1 MSGRIPI
8 LVTVADCAEIPL
20 GENGSEGTVR
30 RLIAHSEGSSVLLG
44 TFKLDVGQ
52 RGEFNLP
59 SASGM
64 EEEIYYMLAGV
75 LRITWDGGEALATQ
89 GQAVFFPS
97 GRRYAIETVGS
108 TVVELIWT
116 GYPPPGAAERS
127 RNHAS
132 TASDV
137 IIKAD

>member
-20 GENGSEGTVR
+20 GESGSEGKVR
-30 RLIAHSEGSSVLLG
+30 RLIAQSDGSSVLLG

-52 RGEFNLP
+52 RGEFSLP
-59 SASGM
+59 SISGM

-75 LRITWDGGEALATQ
+75 LRIRWDGGGALAAK

-97 GRRYAIETVGS
+97 GRHYVIETVGS
-108 TVVELIWT
+108 AAVELIWT
-116 GYPPPGAAERS
+116 GYPPPRAAEGL
-127 RNHAS
+127 RNHAD
-132 TASDV
+132 TVSDV